1 MSAVMFHEPVFA
13 TIVESGDRLYF
24 YDVGTTSD
32 LTVYLDAAL
41 STPAPQPISA
51 DSAGRFPPIYLD
63 STGNP
68 PKVVLRDAQGVERWT
83 TNEYPIDDVS
93 SLAGEIGK
101 LQDDV
106 ADVEGSMI
114 QMDSRITQN
123 TNKISQNQNEL
134 DNHESRL
141 EVLESNTVE
150 TGRGALVRRTTV
162 QSAYSGDTVVVF
174 NTTDFNDGGLVQS
187 NVITIPSGVDRV
199 IISACVRWSQ
209 GNPGNVSFIM
219 KRNQSNFNAQ
229 PVVNRYIPQAL
240 VSSGVE
246 QAATIT
252 TGLMRVSPG
261 DTFQLVCQHP
271 LAGHINIRPDTWMNI
286 VVVR

>member
-93 SLAGEIGK
+93 ALAGEIGQ

-123 TNKISQNQNEL
+123 TNKISQNQNKL
-134 DNHESRL
+134 DNHEGRL
-141 EVLESNTVE
+141 ESLESNTIE
-150 TGRGALVRRTTV
+150 TGRGALVRRTTD
-162 QSAYSGDTVVVF
+162 QMAYSGDTVVVF

-199 IISACVRWSQ
+199 SITACVRWSQ

-219 KRNQSNFNAQ
+219 KRNGSNFNAQ

-271 LAGHINIRPDTWMNI
+271 LAVHINIRPNTWMNI
-286 VVVR
+286 VVMR